1 MSDPSAAPLRR
12 TPLHESHVALGG
24 RMVPFAG
31 WEMPVQ
37 YTGIVDE
44 HVAVRTA
51 AGAFDVSH
59 MGELRLRG
67 DYAGHVVDYLVTND
81 TKKLVDG
88 QAMYTCACNEGGTI
102 LDDLIVY
109 RRSATDWLVV
119 CNA

>member
-1 MSDPSAAPLRR
+1 MSDSPLRR
-12 TPLHESHVALGG
+12 TSLYGEHVARGA

-37 YTGIVDE
+37 YSGIVDE

-67 DYAGHVVDYLVTND
+67 EYAAQVVDHLVTND
-81 TKKLVDG
+81 AKKLADG
-88 QAMYTCACNEGGTI
+88 QAMYTCACNEHGTI

-109 RRSATDWLVV
+109 RRGAEDWLIV
-119 CNA
+119 CNAS